1 MRARLEAAL
10 AADAAHAAETLD
22 ANAEAGAMLA
32 VRAELAAG
40 TASPDGAKELRRR
53 VQLERLAERMRGGAS
68 IDPRA
73 EAREIL
79 LAWCGLGPMPAAPR
93 EALAQRIY
101 AAFDSLD
108 GA

>member
-1 MRARLEAAL
+1 
-10 AADAAHAAETLD
+10 
-22 ANAEAGAMLA
+22 
-32 VRAELAAG
+32 
-40 TASPDGAKELRRR
+40 
-53 VQLERLAERMRGGAS
+53 MRGGAS